1 MIAQFSVYAIIAHVI
16 VLTQLSVYA
25 IIIHAIV
32 LTQLS
37 VYAII
42 IHAIVLTQLS
52 VYAIIVHVIVLTR
65 FSVNAVI
72 VHVIVLTQLSE
83 ISPWID
89 GTLVYGPNKAWADT
103 LRSFKDGLLAATN
116 DSDVDSKARYFPAYN
131 DVKLPMINPPTPRE
145 HKLKPVKRFYSKSG
159 ISLAHQVT

>member
-1 MIAQFSVYAIIAHVI
+1 MIVQFSVYTISVHVI
-16 VLTQLSVYA
+16 ALTQF
-25 IIIHAIV
+25 
-32 LTQLS
+32 
-37 VYAII
+37 
-42 IHAIVLTQLS
+42 S
-52 VYAIIVHVIVLTR
+52 VYAIIVHVIVLTQL
-65 FSVNAVI
+65 SVYDII

-116 DSDVDSKARYFPAYN
+116 DSDVDPKARYFPAYN
-131 DVKLPMINPPTPRE
+131 DIKLPMINPPTPRE